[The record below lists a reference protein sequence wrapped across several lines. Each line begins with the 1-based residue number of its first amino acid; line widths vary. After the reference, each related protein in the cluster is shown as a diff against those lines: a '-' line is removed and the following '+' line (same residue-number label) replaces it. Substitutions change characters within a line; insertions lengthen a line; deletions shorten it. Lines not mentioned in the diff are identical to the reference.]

1 MYNFFK
7 KKREE
12 KKLQNNKDK
21 KKIDIKYKVIN
32 IQSVKNKK
40 IIFFPEKWCKEKK
53 KEKLKKYYKKKEKNC
68 DKPVKYKI
76 IKISSNFL
84 LKNPENYNFDI
95 PTV

>member
-1 MYNFFK
+1 LYNFFK

-40 IIFFPEKWCKEKK
+40 
-53 KEKLKKYYKKKEKNC
+53 
-68 DKPVKYKI
+68 
-76 IKISSNFL
+76 
-84 LKNPENYNFDI
+84 
-95 PTV
+95 